1 MKQSAKILV
10 VDDNDAIRYAIVRTL
25 KSGGYDVFEAKTGR
39 EALELANRKPDLV
52 ALDIQLPDIDGYQV
66 CQQLRAQPETR
77 HIPVL
82 QISANFV
89 RSEHKVRALEGGA
102 DAYLAEPISRD
113 ELLATVKALLRMKQA
128 EEESHV
134 RQRELRFLADSIP
147 HMVWITDRTGTPL
160 YFNQRWF
167 EFTGLSEEQSM
178 QSGWLQAL
186 HPEDL
191 SRTGDL
197 WSAALRTK
205 TPFEAEARYRTSAGE
220 YRWVSMRALPMQHS
234 DSSDSE
240 RWFGTSTNIQEDKHR
255 LEVLQRTERLAQ
267 AGRVAA
273 LIAHEINNPLEAIT
287 NIFYILEKDR
297 ELNDKLRTF
306 VCTGSTELKRISH
319 IVRQSL
325 SYYRQSE
332 TPCAVDLGE
341 LLDETLTVLSQ
352 HLKAHRITVVCEYET
367 RATVN
372 AFSSEI
378 RQVFSNLI
386 LNAIEAMGDQGTLTL
401 KVKDSRAWRNG
412 AAPGI
417 RVLIGD
423 TGPGI
428 AKRDRSRI
436 FEAFFTTK
444 TDKGTGLG
452 LWISGDIVKKH
463 GGYISLRSCTAPAKS
478 GTVFS
483 VCLPV

>member
-1 MKQSAKILV
+1 MKDSARILV

-25 KSGGYDVFEAKTGR
+25 RGGGYDVLEAKTGS
-39 EALELANRKPDLV
+39 EALELANQKPDLV

-66 CQQLRAQPETR
+66 CQKLRAQPQTSR
-77 HIPVL
+77 IPVL

-89 RSEHKVRALEGGA
+89 HPEHKIKALEGGA

-134 RQRELRFLADSIP
+134 RQKELRFLADSIP
-147 HMVWITDRTGTPL
+147 HMVWITDNEGTPL
-160 YFNQRWF
+160 FFNQRWM
-167 EFTGLSEEQSM
+167 EFTGLSEAESVNDAWQI
-178 QSGWLQAL
+178 L
-186 HPEDL
+186 HPDDL
-191 SRTGDL
+191 SRVREL
-197 WSAALRTK
+197 WSTALRTK
-205 TPFEAEARYRTSAGE
+205 LPFEAEARYRTAAGE
-220 YRWVSMRALPMQHS
+220 YRWVAMRALPMRDG
-234 DSSDSE
+234 DSSRSE
-240 RWFGTSTNIQEDKHR
+240 RWFGTSTDIQEDKHR

-287 NIFYILEKDR
+287 NIFYILENEKT
-297 ELNDKLRTF
+297 LNERTRTF
-306 VCTGSTELKRISH
+306 VRTGSTELKRISH

-325 SYYRQSE
+325 SYYRKSE
-332 TPCAVDLGE
+332 KPSAVELTE

-352 HLKAHRITVVCEYET
+352 HLKAHRIDVVCEYET
-367 RATVN
+367 HARVN
-372 AFSSEI
+372 VFSSEI

-386 LNAIEAMGDQGTLTL
+386 LNAIEAMGNQGTLTL
-401 KVKDSRAWRNG
+401 KVRDSCAWRNG
-412 AAPGI
+412 AAPGV

-423 TGPGI
+423 TGSGI
-428 AKRDRSRI
+428 QKRDRCKI

-452 LWISGDIVKKH
+452 LWVSEDIVKKH
-463 GGYISLRSCTAPAKS
+463 GGYISLRSCTNRGHS

-483 VCLPV
+483 VFLPA